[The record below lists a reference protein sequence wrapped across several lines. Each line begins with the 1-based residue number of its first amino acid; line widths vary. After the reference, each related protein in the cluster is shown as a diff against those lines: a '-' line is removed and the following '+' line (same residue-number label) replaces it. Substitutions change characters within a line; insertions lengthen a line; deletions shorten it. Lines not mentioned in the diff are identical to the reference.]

1 MTDCKNNSSDP
12 IAALAQLQ
20 ALTPRPSDL
29 LNPRITHWSAGASD
43 IRRPKSARD
52 TWARLCADEAINCV
66 LAPVVPWSEVPRH
79 RLLTTAL
86 VYSEIATT
94 LIRVADRLWE
104 FDWAWFD
111 VLRASEEWSQRRSQL
126 ADRIVVELLPRSLT
140 LEPYDVKCSA
150 SERFT
155 SEDQRSEGPLGSDFD
170 Q

>member
-1 MTDCKNNSSDP
+1 MDQGHQSVVGMSDP
-12 IAALAQLQ
+12 ISALAQLQ
-20 ALTPRPSDL
+20 AITPRPSDF

-43 IRRPKSARD
+43 IRRPQSARD
-52 TWARLCADEAINCV
+52 TWARLCADEAINSV
-66 LAPVVPWSEVPRH
+66 LAPVVPWSEVPQH

-126 ADRIVVELLPRSLT
+126 ADRIVVELRPSSLPLDPLDT
-140 LEPYDVKCSA
+140 KCSGFA
-150 SERFT
+150 GALESETGDR
-155 SEDQRSEGPLGSDFD
+155 
-170 Q
+170 